1 MAEPLHD
8 PPYTTDLDLL
18 EREVELQFV
27 KDSGPGGQHRNKRE
41 SGVRLFH
48 PPSGT
53 TVTAVERRSQARN
66 RELAFERLIA
76 RLLELNIVPKKR
88 RPTRVPFSVHRAR
101 LDNKRHRSQV
111 KANRKKVSSD

>member
-8 PPYTTDLDLL
+8 PPYTTDRDLL
-18 EREVELQFV
+18 EGEVELQFV

-48 PPSGT
+48 PPSGVI
-53 TVTAVERRSQARN
+53 VTAVERRSQARN

-76 RLLELNIVPKKR
+76 RLEELNHVPKKR
-88 RPTRVPFSVHRAR
+88 RPTRVPYGVRRAR
-101 LDNKRHRSQV
+101 LQNKRHRSQV
-111 KANRKKVSSD
+111 KANRKKVTTD